1 MYICIYIELP
11 NYLGRPHPEGGVGV
25 ELEGEKI
32 KDGTQNSTDTQRMPR
47 KCGALL
53 TALTGNLQAAGS
65 VTLAG
70 QGHGGTDCG
79 GGMDPGIH
87 LLQKSRDEGCEVEV
101 FVSVMICRCPTCACR
116 EEFVSSIA

>member
-70 QGHGGTDCG
+70 QGHGGLIVVEGWILVSISCKNH
-79 GGMDPGIH
+79 GMRGVRWKF
-87 LLQKSRDEGCEVEV
+87 LCQ
-101 FVSVMICRCPTCACR
+101 
-116 EEFVSSIA
+116 